1 MHSFLLTFNAHGGL
15 SVKHMTIAWLVLLV
29 LTASPAL
36 ANPALVGIWRYQ
48 DAQVEIVAEFFEN
61 GTFRQATVTS
71 RERMTHTGRYQ
82 FDGEQLFLMVDG
94 SQAPDRL
101 LCHLADSDT
110 AMVTYANGQTLTWKR
125 IGAQKSPA
133 SGGNLAQP
141 PASGTPAG
149 ALHAGTSTA
158 SAVQT
163 GKKIPV
169 MLLQRIWEPKENA
182 FSFLLPKGWKVEGG
196 VFNVNPLKMNGAG
209 NTISPK
215 CDLTAK
221 ADGEG
226 IVMLRWVPSWN
237 YADLSLAP
245 TGWGAFRPGTF
256 YQGMPVKPLIGPR
269 PFLLELLK
277 TTRPRAT
284 ELKILA
290 EDPMQE
296 VVAAY
301 THRAEQINQHLMR
314 MGLAPTRF
322 EALGLV
328 VEYREGSELF
338 REVLMATIADAR
350 GGAFMWSNDDTLA
363 FRAPSAGFETWKPVL
378 DTIRMS
384 RQMNPQWVAA
394 VTRASG
400 ERAKAALETQ
410 RYIANVANQ
419 IVENRRR
426 THAEMRHEQ
435 WLFISGQEEYTNPFT
450 GQTDIDTSYY
460 PHRWMN
466 NQGDVIYA
474 DENSFDPNEMEE
486 YKTREW
492 KRSSIRQR

>member
-1 MHSFLLTFNAHGGL
+1 
-15 SVKHMTIAWLVLLV
+15 VRHMTIPWLVLLV
-29 LTASPAL
+29 LAASPAL
-36 ANPALVGIWRYQ
+36 ANPALVGSWRYQ
-48 DAQVEIVAEFFEN
+48 DAQVEIVAEFFED
-61 GTFRQATVTS
+61 GTFRQTTVTS
-71 RERMTHTGRYQ
+71 QERMIHTGRYQ
-82 FDGEQLFLMVDG
+82 FDGQQLFLMVDG

-110 AMVTYANGQTLTWKR
+110 AIVTYANGQTLTWKR
-125 IGAQKSPA
+125 VDGQKFPA
-133 SGGNLAQP
+133 SRGNHAQP
-141 PASGTPAG
+141 PASAG
-149 ALHAGTSTA
+149 ASGAGTSTA
-158 SAVQT
+158 PVVQT
-163 GKKIPV
+163 GKKIPF
-169 MLLQRIWEPKENA
+169 MLLHRTWEPKEKA
-182 FSFLLPKGWKVEGG
+182 FSFLLPKGWMVEGG

-215 CDLTAK
+215 CDLTVK
-221 ADGEG
+221 KDGGG

-245 TGWGAFRPGTF
+245 MGWGAFRPGTF
-256 YQGMPVKPLIGPR
+256 YQGMPVKPLVGPR
-269 PFLLELLK
+269 PFLLELLR
-277 TTRPRAT
+277 TTRPMAT
-284 ELKILA
+284 EIKILA

-301 THRAEQINQHLMR
+301 TRRAEQMNQQLR
-314 MGLAPTRF
+314 GMGLTPTRF
-322 EALGLV
+322 EALGLM
-328 VEYREGSELF
+328 VEYREAGEHF
-338 REVLMATIADAR
+338 REVLMTTIADAR
-350 GGAFMWSNDDTLA
+350 GGAFMWSNDDTMA
-363 FRAPSAGFETWKPVL
+363 FRAPSASFESWKPVL

-394 VTRASG
+394 VNRASG

-426 THAEMRHEQ
+426 THAEIRHEQ

-460 PHRWMN
+460 AYRWMN
-466 NQGDVIYA
+466 KQGDVIYA
-474 DENSFDPNEMEE
+474 DENSFDPNELEE

-492 KRSSIRQR
+492 KRSPMRQR

>member
-1 MHSFLLTFNAHGGL
+1 M
-15 SVKHMTIAWLVLLV
+15 
-29 LTASPAL
+29 
-36 ANPALVGIWRYQ
+36 
-48 DAQVEIVAEFFEN
+48 VAEFLGD
-61 GTFRQATVTS
+61 GTFRQVTVTS
-71 RERMTHTGRYQ
+71 QGKRVQTGRYQ
-82 FDGEQLFLMVDG
+82 FDGRQLLFMVDG
-94 SQAPDRL
+94 SQAPDRV
-101 LCHLADSDT
+101 LCNLADPDT
-110 AMVTYANGQTLTWKR
+110 AFVTYADGQTLTWKR
-125 IGAQKSPA
+125 VGAQAFPS
-133 SGGNLAQP
+133 SGGDQPQAPAPGATLAAP
-141 PASGTPAG
+141 
-149 ALHAGTSTA
+149 
-158 SAVQT
+158 VVRT
-163 GKKIPV
+163 GKKFPV
-169 MLLQRIWEPKENA
+169 MLLQRRWEPNENA
-182 FSFLLPKGWKVEGG
+182 FSFLLPKGWMVQGG

-209 NTISPK
+209 NTVSPK
-215 CDLTAK
+215 CDLAVK
-221 ADGEG
+221 ADGNG
-226 IVMLRWVPSWN
+226 VIMLRWVPSWN

-245 TGWGAFRPGTF
+245 MGWGAFRPGTY

-277 TTRPRAT
+277 TTRPTAT
-284 ELKILA
+284 GIKILA
-290 EDPMQE
+290 EDPMHE

-301 THRAEQINQHLMR
+301 TRRAEQINQHLRR

-322 EALGLV
+322 EAVGLM
-328 VEYREGSELF
+328 VEYREGGELF

-350 GGAFMWSNDDTLA
+350 GGAYMWSNDDTIA

-394 VTRASG
+394 VARASG

-492 KRSSIRQR
+492 KRSSIRER